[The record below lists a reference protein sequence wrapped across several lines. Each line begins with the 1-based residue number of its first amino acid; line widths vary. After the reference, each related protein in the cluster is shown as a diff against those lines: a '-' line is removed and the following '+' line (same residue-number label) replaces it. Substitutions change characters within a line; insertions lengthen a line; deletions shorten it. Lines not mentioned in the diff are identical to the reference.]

1 MEKIGER
8 IKKIRLEKGLSLEEV
23 HRKTKIHM
31 NVLKAIEEDTLV
43 NFSPIYIKGFIKIYC
58 NFLGVDPKD
67 FIADYK
73 ETRPHP
79 SMIAIEASQKPVLSK
94 QPKAPKPVKPLNLP
108 KIRFNNPRIIS
119 TIKTVILVVIVLL
132 LTIAVLRF
140 TKFVF
145 TKFGEMFNKRKQAP
159 ISEIVTKQE
168 KKAPLPKTQKAK
180 VQEQAAPVKVKQPQ
194 AGVTEIRLSIRA
206 KEDCWMQVKLDGKTV
221 FQNILKKGRF
231 ESWKAKEKIELSLG
245 NAGVAELEVNGKL
258 ISSLGRKGQSL
269 KNILI
274 TKDGLSTS
282 R

>member
-1 MEKIGER
+1 
-8 IKKIRLEKGLSLEEV
+8 LEEV